1 MRVVFFWVTFLL
13 ILSSQILSV
22 FGLRGKKV
30 EVFEDAKLTK
40 PVAGQT
46 LGSLAGKMLF
56 VSPAASDNISTTP
69 SSVKSPVCHFA
80 NVEYGGKKASL
91 LLENPRGS
99 TCTAAELLDQ
109 VSWGGFRPVGC
120 CWVYWSVLQNC
131 WIR

>member
-1 MRVVFFWVTFLL
+1 MVFFWVTFLS
-13 ILSSQILSV
+13 ILLSQIQSV

-40 PVAGQT
+40 PVAGRT
-46 LGSLAGKMLF
+46 LGSVAGKTLY
-56 VSPAASDNISTTP
+56 VSPAASDNVSTSP
-69 SSVKSPVCHFA
+69 SSVKSPVCHFT

-109 VSWGGFRPVGC
+109 VSWGGFGHVGC
-120 CWVYWSVLQNC
+120 CQVYWSVPQNC